1 MPYVKTDIATRALV
15 VTLKAP
21 HGGAKTTPQ
30 IHLLTGIPERTINK
44 IYSRAI
50 ERGFEPNECP
60 LKLIDAWLEDG
71 SRSGRP
77 SKQTDEN
84 RSLIIAKRASKC
96 ERVLK
101 AFGIWAQKKA
111 RRYSSVGEGSQSV
124 SPSPATLDTLLSSF
138 WGSEIAADS
147 EEKCDTSL
155 WSVRGRRMATQA
167 TSPPAGVPLQN
178 GINGAKSP
186 NPTIAHPYGQTPV
199 PLPSYAPTSRSASVA
214 SAPTAQ
220 KPSAS
225 PAPTTPFL
233 PPGHHQSPS
242 MQTNHLNQTISQ
254 HSQTQILNAPSQA
267 QGLMSPTLNQLPH
280 SVESSNHYHELTA
293 LVEKTP
299 ADIVRQVVRDKWEKS
314 LAGSQYH
321 IAFLLNATMHQAS
334 PETIAKAVQEFGA
347 SLVQKSKRELLGH
360 LNASDFDEVADL
372 ILPRVSTQFL
382 DRALARRL
390 ETIPARQLVNALARA
405 ERLGYDVKDIVQE
418 HNEHVIPSLHSL
430 PVQPQPQPME
440 PRTNTALSARQY
452 HTPPVASQTLPPPM
466 QYVNEPATQTP
477 TKYPSELPGLVWC
490 KCGWPCASQAALDYH
505 HKKSA
510 CNRIQANDVAGRD
523 ICLFCGCKF
532 GSGGGLLYHEKSNV
546 CGNHAR
552 VTAEMMRKLL
562 LALRPENPQ
571 PPVPD
576 PSSQITRIPYTQVPL
591 PPIQPQTTWAHST
604 TSYPTGT
611 PSRDS
616 GRDPYAHLS
625 PEDLKR
631 FNDIMKSAEAKYGGL
646 MKDAMLLNE
655 PERSKRLAS
664 LKNSYNTKQS
674 TTRKKF
680 GIRLRERRT
689 RGEIEAEEARLMGT
703 PSGTATPPATA
714 TSDGDIRSRKRAR
727 TDDDQSPSS
736 SATNRTQESPQ
747 KRVPVS
753 EMGGL
758 SGSSATA
765 ELTDPTAYLNPTQPR
780 YAPPKTA
787 ALGGQARVFGSAERT
802 RPSMGGT
809 LDDPMSIHDDDNSET
824 DSDSDSDSDGDIPA
838 TIS

>member
-1 MPYVKTDIATRALV
+1 
-15 VTLKAP
+15 
-21 HGGAKTTPQ
+21 
-30 IHLLTGIPERTINK
+30 
-44 IYSRAI
+44 
-50 ERGFEPNECP
+50 
-60 LKLIDAWLEDG
+60 
-71 SRSGRP
+71 
-77 SKQTDEN
+77 
-84 RSLIIAKRASKC
+84 
-96 ERVLK
+96 
-101 AFGIWAQKKA
+101 
-111 RRYSSVGEGSQSV
+111 
-124 SPSPATLDTLLSSF
+124 
-138 WGSEIAADS
+138 
-147 EEKCDTSL
+147 
-155 WSVRGRRMATQA
+155 MATQA
-167 TSPPAGVPLQN
+167 TSPLAGVPLQN
-178 GINGAKSP
+178 GLNGAKSP

-199 PLPSYAPTSRSASVA
+199 PLPSYAPTSRPASVA

-225 PAPTTPFL
+225 PTPATPCL
-233 PPGHHQSPS
+233 PPGHQQPPPT
-242 MQTNHLNQTISQ
+242 QTNRLSQTIPQ
-254 HSQTQILNAPSQA
+254 LSQTQTLNAPSQA
-267 QGLMSPTLNQLPH
+267 QGLMSPPLNQPPH

-299 ADIVRQVVRDKWEKS
+299 AEVVRQVVRDKWEKS

-321 IAFLLNATMHQAS
+321 IAFLLNATMHQAA

-347 SLVQKSKRELLGH
+347 NLVQKSKRELLGH
-360 LNASDFDEVADL
+360 LNASDFDELADL

-430 PVQPQPQPME
+430 PVQPQPQPQPQPMG
-440 PRTNTALSARQY
+440 PLTNTTLSAT
-452 HTPPVASQTLPPPM
+452 HAPPVASQTRTPPM
-466 QYVNEPATQTP
+466 QYGSNPATQTP
-477 TKYPSELPGLVWC
+477 AKSSPELAEMAWC
-490 KCGWPCASQAALDYH
+490 KCGWPCASQAALNYH

-510 CNRIQANDVAGRD
+510 CNRVQANDIVGRD
-523 ICLFCGCKF
+523 VCLFCGCRF

-546 CGNHAR
+546 CGNHSR
-552 VTAEMMRKLL
+552 GTAEMMRKLL
-562 LALRPENPQ
+562 LDLRPEDPQ

-576 PSSQITRIPYTQVPL
+576 PATGITRIPYTQVPL
-591 PPIQPQTTWAHST
+591 PSSQFQTTWSHST
-604 TSYPTGT
+604 TSNPTGT

-625 PEDLKR
+625 PEDLQR
-631 FNDIMKSAEAKYGGL
+631 FNYIMKSAEEKYGAL
-646 MKDAMLLNE
+646 MKDAALLDE

-680 GIRLRERRT
+680 GVRLRERRT
-689 RGEIEAEEARLMGT
+689 RGEIEAEEARLFGT
-703 PSGTATPPATA
+703 PSGTATPPATTA
-714 TSDGDIRSRKRAR
+714 SDGDIRSRKRAR
-727 TDDDQSPSS
+727 TDGDQLPSS

-747 KRVPVS
+747 KRVPTS

-765 ELTDPTAYLNPTQPR
+765 ELTDPTAYLNPAQPR
-780 YAPPKTA
+780 YVPPKTA
-787 ALGGQARVFGSAERT
+787 PVSGRSGVSGSVERT
-802 RPSMGGT
+802 RPSKGGT
-809 LDDPMSIHDDDNSET
+809 LDDPMSIDDDDNSET

>member
-1 MPYVKTDIATRALV
+1 
-15 VTLKAP
+15 
-21 HGGAKTTPQ
+21 
-30 IHLLTGIPERTINK
+30 
-44 IYSRAI
+44 
-50 ERGFEPNECP
+50 
-60 LKLIDAWLEDG
+60 
-71 SRSGRP
+71 
-77 SKQTDEN
+77 
-84 RSLIIAKRASKC
+84 
-96 ERVLK
+96 
-101 AFGIWAQKKA
+101 
-111 RRYSSVGEGSQSV
+111 
-124 SPSPATLDTLLSSF
+124 
-138 WGSEIAADS
+138 
-147 EEKCDTSL
+147 
-155 WSVRGRRMATQA
+155 MATQA

-186 NPTIAHPYGQTPV
+186 NPTMPHPYGQTPV
-199 PLPSYAPTSRSASVA
+199 PLPSYAPTSRPASVA

-225 PAPTTPFL
+225 PPPATPFL
-233 PPGHHQSPS
+233 PPGYQLSPP
-242 MQTNHLNQTISQ
+242 MQTNRLSQTISQ
-254 HSQTQILNAPSQA
+254 RPQTQTLNASSQA
-267 QGLMSPTLNQLPH
+267 QGPMSPPLNQPPL

-299 ADIVRQVVRDKWEKS
+299 ADVVRQVVRDKWEKS

-334 PETIAKAVQEFGA
+334 PETTAKAVQGFGA
-347 SLVQKSKRELLGH
+347 NLVQKSKRELLGH
-360 LNASDFDEVADL
+360 LNASDFDELADL

-418 HNEHVIPSLHSL
+418 HDEHVIPSLHSL
-430 PVQPQPQPME
+430 PVQPQPQPMG
-440 PRTNTALSARQY
+440 PLTNTTLSAAQY
-452 HTPPVASQTLPPPM
+452 HTPPFASQTPPAPM
-466 QYVNEPATQTP
+466 QYDNKPATQTP
-477 TKYPSELPGLVWC
+477 AKFQTPAKLTPELAAITWC

-510 CNRIQANDVAGRD
+510 CHRVQANDVVGRD
-523 ICLFCGCKF
+523 VCLFCGCRF
-532 GSGGGLLYHEKSNV
+532 GSGGGLLYHEKSSV
-546 CGNHAR
+546 CGNHSRA
-552 VTAEMMRKLL
+552 TAEMMRKLL
-562 LALRPENPQ
+562 VHLRPEDPQ

-576 PSSQITRIPYTQVPL
+576 PSTGITRIPYTQVPL
-591 PPIQPQTTWAHST
+591 QSMLSPTTWANST
-604 TSYPTGT
+604 ISQPPIGT

-631 FNDIMKSAEAKYGGL
+631 FNDIMKSAEEKYGGL
-646 MKDAMLLNE
+646 MKDALLLDE
-655 PERSKRLAS
+655 PERTKKLAS

-689 RGEIEAEEARLMGT
+689 RGEIEAEEARLIGT
-703 PSGTATPPATA
+703 PSSTATPPATA
-714 TSDGDIRSRKRAR
+714 ASDGDIRSRKRAR
-727 TDDDQSPSS
+727 TGDDQLPSS
-736 SATNRTQESPQ
+736 NATNRTQESPE
-747 KRVPVS
+747 KRVPMS

-765 ELTDPTAYLNPTQPR
+765 ELTDPTAYLNPAQPR
-780 YAPPKTA
+780 YAPPKPA
-787 ALGGQARVFGSAERT
+787 AIGGQSGVLGSAERA
-802 RPSMGGT
+802 RPLMRGT
-809 LDDPMSIHDDDNSET
+809 LDDPMPIDDDDNSET

>member
-1 MPYVKTDIATRALV
+1 
-15 VTLKAP
+15 
-21 HGGAKTTPQ
+21 
-30 IHLLTGIPERTINK
+30 
-44 IYSRAI
+44 
-50 ERGFEPNECP
+50 
-60 LKLIDAWLEDG
+60 
-71 SRSGRP
+71 
-77 SKQTDEN
+77 
-84 RSLIIAKRASKC
+84 
-96 ERVLK
+96 
-101 AFGIWAQKKA
+101 
-111 RRYSSVGEGSQSV
+111 
-124 SPSPATLDTLLSSF
+124 
-138 WGSEIAADS
+138 
-147 EEKCDTSL
+147 
-155 WSVRGRRMATQA
+155 MATQA

-233 PPGHHQSPS
+233 PPGHHQLPS

-360 LNASDFDEVADL
+360 LNASDFDELADL

-430 PVQPQPQPME
+430 PVQPQPQPMG
-440 PRTNTALSARQY
+440 PLTNTALSARQY
-452 HTPPVASQTLPPPM
+452 HTPPVASQTPPPPM

-787 ALGGQARVFGSAERT
+787 ALGGQSRVFGSAERT

>member
-1 MPYVKTDIATRALV
+1 
-15 VTLKAP
+15 
-21 HGGAKTTPQ
+21 
-30 IHLLTGIPERTINK
+30 
-44 IYSRAI
+44 
-50 ERGFEPNECP
+50 
-60 LKLIDAWLEDG
+60 
-71 SRSGRP
+71 
-77 SKQTDEN
+77 
-84 RSLIIAKRASKC
+84 
-96 ERVLK
+96 
-101 AFGIWAQKKA
+101 
-111 RRYSSVGEGSQSV
+111 
-124 SPSPATLDTLLSSF
+124 
-138 WGSEIAADS
+138 
-147 EEKCDTSL
+147 
-155 WSVRGRRMATQA
+155 MATQA
-167 TSPPAGVPLQN
+167 TSPLAGVPSQN

-186 NPTIAHPYGQTPV
+186 NLTIAHPYGQTPV
-199 PLPSYAPTSRSASVA
+199 PLPSYAPTPRPASVA

-220 KPSAS
+220 KPSSS
-225 PAPTTPFL
+225 PAPITPFL
-233 PPGHHQSPS
+233 PPGHQQSPP
-242 MQTNHLNQTISQ
+242 MQANRLSQTIPQRSLT
-254 HSQTQILNAPSQA
+254 QTLNAPSQA
-267 QGLMSPTLNQLPH
+267 QGLMSPPLNQPPH

-299 ADIVRQVVRDKWEKS
+299 ADVVRQVVRDKWEKS

-347 SLVQKSKRELLGH
+347 NLVQKSKRELLGH
-360 LNASDFDEVADL
+360 LNASDFDELADL

-430 PVQPQPQPME
+430 PVQPQPQPMG
-440 PRTNTALSARQY
+440 PLTNTTLSAA
-452 HTPPVASQTLPPPM
+452 HHNTPPVASQTPLSPM
-466 QYVNEPATQTP
+466 LYGNKSATQTP
-477 TKYPSELPGLVWC
+477 AKSSRELAPIAWC

-505 HKKSA
+505 RKKSA
-510 CNRIQANDVAGRD
+510 CNRVQADDVVGRD
-523 ICLFCGCKF
+523 VCLFCGCKF
-532 GSGGGLLYHEKSNV
+532 GSGGGLLYHEKSSV
-546 CGNHAR
+546 CGNHSR
-552 VTAEMMRKLL
+552 GTAEMMRKLL
-562 LALRPENPQ
+562 VHLRPEDPQ
-571 PPVPD
+571 PPVLD
-576 PSSQITRIPYTQVPL
+576 PVTGITRIPYTQVPL
-591 PPIQPQTTWAHST
+591 PSIQPQTTWAHST
-604 TSYPTGT
+604 TTYPPTGT

-616 GRDPYAHLS
+616 GHDPYAHLS

-631 FNDIMKSAEAKYGGL
+631 FNDIMKNAEEKYGGQ
-646 MKDAMLLNE
+646 MKEAALLDE

-689 RGEIEAEEARLMGT
+689 RGEIEAEQARLIGT

-714 TSDGDIRSRKRAR
+714 ASDGDIRSRKRAR
-727 TDDDQSPSS
+727 TDDDQLPSS

-747 KRVPVS
+747 KRVPMS

-765 ELTDPTAYLNPTQPR
+765 ELTDPTAYLNPAQPR
-780 YAPPKTA
+780 YAPQKTA
-787 ALGGQARVFGSAERT
+787 ALGGQSGVLGSAERT

-809 LDDPMSIHDDDNSET
+809 LDDPMSIDDDDNSET
-824 DSDSDSDSDGDIPA
+824 DSESDSESDGDIPA